1 MDSNKTRVWH
11 GVLIVLLPLLLMTR
25 CVGQQVSTSTANGSE
40 VSANYSTEARYTRL
54 EEEMQAV
61 MTALSETRRQ
71 LDASH
76 EQIEELRH
84 ELGVISAQLPMTT
97 SQTNVDGSNQTAA
110 DLKNAVTQLQEN
122 DGILQAQVKQ
132 LDQTK
137 VESVSKYPVKISGLI
152 LFTSLLNNGSVDDVY
167 LPTLAVPRTTYMSSH
182 SLTATMRQSV
192 FGLDAKGPHLWG
204 AQTSGDFRVDFFG
217 GAPTAGYD
225 ASAGTLRMRTA
236 HFTVDWPGT
245 SIIASVD
252 TPLISPLYPASYLS
266 VAQPALAWSGNLW
279 TWAPQFQV
287 NQRFSAPGHGSAE
300 VEFGLIDPATPTP
313 RILENPQQPSPGESS
328 RQLGYETRFQ
338 YAFSPGDRPMVIGA
352 GGYYARQSYSQIQ
365 HVDAWAGTADW
376 KIPLGSRLEV
386 AGEAYRGRGIGG
398 LGGGAFKDYVFDA
411 TTGRVSGLDA
421 VGGWSQIKA
430 RLTASLEANGAFGQ
444 DSGYAGEIRYTHSP
458 LASVYQGLAR
468 NRTVLG
474 NVIFRPRAY
483 IVLSGEYRNIHTW
496 QVVGPANQANI
507 FGLAA
512 GYLF

>member
-1 MDSNKTRVWH
+1 MDMKSIRFWYGT
-11 GVLIVLLPLLLMTR
+11 LIVLLPLLLTTR
-25 CVGQQVSTSTANGSE
+25 CVGQQASTSTTNGSE
-40 VSANYSTEARYTRL
+40 VAANYATEARYTKL

-76 EQIEELRH
+76 EQIEELRR
-84 ELGVISAQLPMTT
+84 ELGVISAHLPKT
-97 SQTNVDGSNQTAA
+97 QTDLGGSNETAS
-110 DLKNAVTQLQEN
+110 DLEHAVTQLQEN
-122 DGILQAQVKQ
+122 DGILQAEVKQ

-137 VESVSKYPVKISGLI
+137 VESASKYPVKISGLL
-152 LFTSLLNNGSVDDVY
+152 LFTSVLNSGSVDDVY
-167 LPTLAVPRTTYMSSH
+167 LPTIAIPSSTYIAPN

-204 AQTSGDFRVDFFG
+204 AQTSGDVRVDFFG
-217 GAPTAGYD
+217 GSPTAGYD

-236 HFTVDWPGT
+236 HFTVDWPST

-252 TPLISPLYPASYLS
+252 APLISPLQPTSYLS

-287 NQRFSAPGHGSAE
+287 NHRFSASSRRGAA
-300 VEFGLIDPATPTP
+300 VEFGLIDPAAP
-313 RILENPQQPSPGESS
+313 RILGNSQQASPGESS

-338 YAFSPGDRPMVIGA
+338 YAFSSGDRPIVIGA
-352 GGYYARQSYSQIQ
+352 GGYYARQSYGQTQ
-365 HVDAWAGTADW
+365 HVDAWAATADW
-376 KIPLGSRLEV
+376 KLPLGRRLEV
-386 AGEAYRGRGIGG
+386 SGEAYRGRGIGG
-398 LGGGAFKDYVFDA
+398 LGGGAFKDYVFDE
-411 TTGRVSGLDA
+411 TTGRVSGFDA

-430 RLTASLEANGAFGQ
+430 RLTSSIEANGAFGQ
-444 DSGYAGEIRYTHSP
+444 DNGYASEIPYSDRPS
-458 LASVYQGLAR
+458 ANVYSELAR

-483 IVLSGEYRNIHTW
+483 IVLSAEYRNIHSW
-496 QVVGPANQANI
+496 QVVGPVNQANT
-507 FGLAA
+507 FGLTA